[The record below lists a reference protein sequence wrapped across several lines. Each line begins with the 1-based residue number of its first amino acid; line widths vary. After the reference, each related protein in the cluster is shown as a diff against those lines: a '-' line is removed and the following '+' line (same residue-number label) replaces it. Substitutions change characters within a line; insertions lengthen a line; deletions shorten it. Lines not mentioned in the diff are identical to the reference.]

1 MKLKSLLFVAGVA
14 IMLTSCFKSRNCQ
27 CTTTS
32 STGATSVSNETMTGI
47 AGVNSSKK
55 SQESACKSNE
65 SSNSYGSTKC
75 ELTK

>member
-1 MKLKSLLFVAGVA
+1 MKIKSLLFVAGVA
-14 IMLTSCFKSRNCQ
+14 VMLASCVKSRNCQ
-27 CTTTS
+27 CTYTD

-55 SQESACKSNE
+55 SQESACKANE
-65 SSNSYGSTKC
+65 SSSTYGTTSC